1 MPETRAMEN
10 TLTVINN
17 LQYNPIEIA
26 DFCIV
31 EVYKDDISLVN
42 ALGYFI
48 QPLDGVGD
56 IKETIANRV
65 RESAPSGYAN
75 LVVLAGREFDT
86 FSRRI
91 VYAVWYNG
99 ETVPTYPAA
108 PEVHDLGEPGDPFD
122 FYQDIE
128 VINDSVPTD
137 CKITLTIDRLDLP
150 VEFYINDDYFK
161 IDVSKQVPTDEK
173 IIEIDKTGV
182 KYNSVPINTY
192 EFLSIPKL
200 KSAKNLIKVNR
211 LMIRKVKVEFIH
223 KF

>member
-108 PEVHDLGEPGDPFD
+108 PEVHGLGEPGDPFD

-137 CKITLTIDRLDLP
+137 CKVTLTIDRLDLP

-173 IIEIDKTGV
+173 IIEIDRTGV

>member
-122 FYQDIE
+122 FYEPIS
-128 VINDSVPTD
+128 VINDSAPTD
-137 CKITLTIDRLDLP
+137 CRITLTLDRLDLP
-150 VEFYINDDYFK
+150 VEFYINDDHFK
-161 IDVSKQVPTDEK
+161 IDVSTQVPTDEK
-173 IIEIDKTGV
+173 ILVVDKTGV
-182 KYNSVPINTY
+182 RYNSVPISSY
-192 EFLSIPKL
+192 EFLSVPKL
-200 KSAKNLIKVNR
+200 KSAVNQLR
-211 LMIRKVKVEFIH
+211 INKLMIRKVKVEFAK

>member
-122 FYQDIE
+122 IYQDIE
-128 VINDSVPTD
+128 VINDSAPTD
-137 CKITLTIDRLDLP
+137 CKVTLTIDRLDLP
-150 VEFYINDDYFK
+150 VEFYI
-161 IDVSKQVPTDEK
+161 
-173 IIEIDKTGV
+173 
-182 KYNSVPINTY
+182 
-192 EFLSIPKL
+192 LS
-200 KSAKNLIKVNR
+200 LIH
-211 LMIRKVKVEFIH
+211 I
-223 KF
+223 

>member
-108 PEVHDLGEPGDPFD
+108 PEIHDLGEPGDPFD
-122 FYQDIE
+122 LYQDIE
-128 VINDSVPTD
+128 VINDSAPTD
-137 CKITLTIDRLDLP
+137 CKVTLTLDRLDLP
-150 VEFYINDDYFK
+150 VEFYINDDHFK
-161 IDVSKQVPTDEK
+161 IDVSTQVPTDEK
-173 IIEIDKTGV
+173 ILVVDKTGV
-182 KYNSVPINTY
+182 RYNSVPISSY
-192 EFLSIPKL
+192 EFLSVPKL
-200 KSAKNLIKVNR
+200 KSAVNQLR
-211 LMIRKVKVEFIH
+211 INKLMIRKVKVEFA
-223 KF
+223 KKL

>member
-26 DFCIV
+26 DSCVV
-31 EVYKDDISLVN
+31 EVYKDGITLAN

-75 LVVLAGREFDT
+75 LVVLAGRDFET
-86 FSRRI
+86 FAHRI

-99 ETVPTYPAA
+99 DTVPTYPDA
-108 PEVHDLGEPGDPFD
+108 PEIHDLGEPGDPFD
-122 FYQDIE
+122 FYEPIS
-128 VINDSVPTD
+128 VINDSAPTD
-137 CKITLTIDRLDLP
+137 CRITLTLDRLDLP
-150 VEFYINDDYFK
+150 VEFYINDDHFK
-161 IDVSKQVPTDEK
+161 IDVSTQVPTDEK
-173 IIEIDKTGV
+173 ILVVDKTGV
-182 KYNSVPINTY
+182 RYNSVPISSY
-192 EFLSIPKL
+192 EFLSVPKL
-200 KSAKNLIKVNR
+200 KSAVNQLR
-211 LMIRKVKVEFIH
+211 INKLMIRKVKVEFTK